1 MTAETGTVMNGKLPH
16 IGQYQGSKRILAP
29 QILSFMPKKFHRLI
43 EPFAGT
49 AAVSVAAAAENRA
62 DVFYL
67 NDLNAP
73 LTNLL
78 RKAIEEPSELARE
91 YAALWNEQFSFGERH
106 TQHFFIIRDRFNQ
119 GEKFPANLLYLM
131 SRCVKGA
138 VRYGK
143 NGNFNQS
150 PDKRRHGAKPETL
163 SANLR
168 AVSRLL
174 KGRTVFSSLD
184 YRETLALAKPGDLVY
199 MDPPYQGVTNVRDS
213 RYVSG
218 VPFREFV
225 EAVGD
230 LRRRGID
237 YLISYDG
244 RRGETTYGEEIPAY
258 FHCKKT
264 LLNAGT
270 SAQSTLLGRKDT
282 TFEALYVSPTLCAM
296 ETTL

>member
-1 MTAETGTVMNGKLPH
+1 MNGKLPH
-16 IGQYQGSKRILAP
+16 IVQYQGSKRVLAP
-29 QILSFMPKKFHRLI
+29 QILNFMPRRFHRLI

-62 DVFYL
+62 DVFCL

-78 RKAIEEPSELARE
+78 RKAVEEPSELARE
-91 YAALWNEQFSFGERH
+91 YAALWNEQFSFGDSH
-106 TQHFFIIRDRFNQ
+106 TRHFFLIRDRFNQ
-119 GEKFPANLLYLM
+119 GEQSPANLLYLM

-163 SANLR
+163 SANLH

-174 KGRTVFSSLD
+174 KGRAVFSSLD
-184 YRETLALAKPGDLVY
+184 YRETLALAMPGDLVY
-199 MDPPYQGVTNVRDS
+199 MDPPYQGVTNARDS

-218 VPFREFV
+218 VPFQEFV
-225 EAVGD
+225 EAVES
-230 LRRRGID
+230 LNRRGID

-244 RRGETTYGEEIPAY
+244 RRGETTYGQELPAWV
-258 FHCKKT
+258 HCQKT

-270 SAQSTLLGRKDT
+270 SAQATLLGRKDT

-296 ETTL
+296 ERKL